1 MKNFKTYGEFLTEA
15 YSDEERKKLADKGFA
30 LSDGSFPIK
39 DLKDL
44 KNAIQAYGRAKDQAR
59 AAKFIVKR
67 AKALGAEDLIPDTED
82 FQKSLSESVN
92 EYGPMRGSGNRNYS
106 TNGLVDRIGD
116 LDDIL
121 MSDRKAERE
130 WEEMSQNYLDGER
143 GSEYWGDLGDQEL
156 QDAIDGAESLMKK
169 YRIKESVVTE
179 GLDKNKPYFDFLVA
193 LRDSG
198 ATNMFGATP
207 YLQDAFGLSKSEA
220 RKILSEWMKS
230 FNEAT
235 VVMDAMDPGS
245 KILTKL
251 LKKHKVTMEIID
263 NEGPAGWPEVELTG
277 DRKDL
282 EKVLASEDGWDDA
295 DLAEYI
301 EESNGTYTVKVKS
314 LNEAKSKFK
323 IGDRVSV
330 LSRSSKKPFDSGEV
344 TGIQKDGT
352 ILINGLETISHEV
365 AIDAELV
372 VKESVVTES
381 KLTWGSLKESL
392 GINEGRSIN
401 KVSKDLEKTVLDMKK
416 TVDEWKEAEGDRKSE
431 LLEKLREL
439 NKRKAELEAELNDA
453 VAGKDHDLQ
462 LALKEAEELAYL
474 ELDVKNIFE
483 NEQA

>member
-230 FNEAT
+230 FNE
-235 VVMDAMDPGS
+235 G
-245 KILTKL
+245 KL
-251 LKKHKVTMEIID
+251 
-263 NEGPAGWPEVELTG
+263 
-277 DRKDL
+277 
-282 EKVLASEDGWDDA
+282 
-295 DLAEYI
+295 
-301 EESNGTYTVKVKS
+301 
-314 LNEAKSKFK
+314 
-323 IGDRVSV
+323 
-330 LSRSSKKPFDSGEV
+330 
-344 TGIQKDGT
+344 
-352 ILINGLETISHEV
+352 
-365 AIDAELV
+365 
-372 VKESVVTES
+372 TES
-381 KLTWGSLKESL
+381 KLEKEL
-392 GINEGRSIN
+392 AFIAARME
-401 KVSKDLEKTVLDMKK
+401 E
-416 TVDEWKEAEGDRKSE
+416 
-431 LLEKLREL
+431 
-439 NKRKAELEAELNDA
+439 
-453 VAGKDHDLQ
+453 HDLRMKIANELFPKIAKKQ
-462 LALKEAEELAYL
+462 KDGKFVNFKPLSQKQRDQVYTELVDRIKDAIGESVAVGSHIHDVSTELPAKAIALPLEDDEEENGSITEGTDIGSWNQGGLKGKENVLITTFVGPKDVEDFGLGRKCMQINVGMKYVSLNPADIVELKDILKSYK
-474 ELDVKNIFE
+474 VK
-483 NEQA
+483 